1 MGSPL
6 LVEAGPGSGKT
17 EVVIERV
24 KFLTDKGGFDP
35 SEILCITFTVKAAEE
50 MRNRLEEDG
59 IDTSQMT
66 IMNYHAFYH
75 ELLEKNKSY
84 TGLGNSKIISR
95 ATLLVWALEN
105 IDSFKFN
112 DEIDISQNSISLEI
126 EAIIDGISTFRDSL
140 LSPEELQQYI
150 AKKKFPMWT
159 KEMKLLKSLESELDL
174 PFYYDLHIL
183 AKKKLIRLDK
193 TDKIIA
199 RLKKKKFKVSRTHFC
214 QTGLKTDWKV

>member
-1 MGSPL
+1 MDFKNNDLELTDNQRKAVEHMGSPL

-140 LSPEELQQYI
+140 LSP
-150 AKKKFPMWT
+150 
-159 KEMKLLKSLESELDL
+159 
-174 PFYYDLHIL
+174 
-183 AKKKLIRLDK
+183 
-193 TDKIIA
+193 
-199 RLKKKKFKVSRTHFC
+199 
-214 QTGLKTDWKV
+214 